1 MADRDGSD
9 GKEMGKE
16 IENDKLR
23 IEAVAGCDKRQ
34 QTLLGRGQH
43 YPAEWTGRFV
53 LCRWCNWMLHEDYA
67 RKETDHR
74 KLQRS
79 LSHIGEACFQA
90 EAEKNC
96 GNYYKAFE
104 KACELGGTKF
114 LTDLFSGS
122 QISQEPIRIQP
133 EEKAEQEKIMEKI
146 EVDKALLNVKEVCAY
161 LGIGETKAR
170 ELLTKTN
177 NHFTVRIGKRVFAN
191 KIQLDKWIAQNSGN
205 KVEKRRTIQRRV
217 KKEEPDM
224 GMQIMM

>member
-1 MADRDGSD
+1 MTNRELKQWHAVTNGSRHCWAED
-9 GKEMGKE
+9 SITRLNGQGALYYVGGATGCFMRITPEGKLTIGSYKG
-16 IENDKLR
+16 
-23 IEAVAGCDKRQ
+23 AF
-34 QTLLGRGQH
+34 
-43 YPAEWTGRFV
+43 P
-53 LCRWCNWMLHEDYA
+53 
-67 RKETDHR
+67 
-74 KLQRS
+74 
-79 LSHIGEACFQA
+79 HIGEACFQA

-133 EEKAEQEKIMEKI
+133 EEKAEQEKMMEKI

-177 NHFTVRIGKRVFAN
+177 NHFTVRIGNRVFAN

>member
-1 MADRDGSD
+1 MGFFFGIETIILMTLTSSTGSR
-9 GKEMGKE
+9 GSAEE
-16 IENDKLR
+16 KLL
-23 IEAVAGCDKRQ
+23 IGSYKGAF
-34 QTLLGRGQH
+34 
-43 YPAEWTGRFV
+43 P
-53 LCRWCNWMLHEDYA
+53 
-67 RKETDHR
+67 
-74 KLQRS
+74 
-79 LSHIGEACFQA
+79 HIGEACFQA

-133 EEKAEQEKIMEKI
+133 EEKAEQEKMMEKI

-177 NHFTVRIGKRVFAN
+177 NHFTVRIGNRVFAN

>member
-1 MADRDGSD
+1 
-9 GKEMGKE
+9 
-16 IENDKLR
+16 
-23 IEAVAGCDKRQ
+23 
-34 QTLLGRGQH
+34 
-43 YPAEWTGRFV
+43 
-53 LCRWCNWMLHEDYA
+53 MLHEDYA

-146 EVDKALLNVKEVCAY
+146 EVDNALLNVKD
-161 LGIGETKAR
+161 
-170 ELLTKTN
+170 
-177 NHFTVRIGKRVFAN
+177 FSVRIGKRVFAN